1 MSAKEAKQT
10 QQEATLL
17 ARLNHPNIV
26 SFWESFNSP
35 GSLYIVMEYADGGDL
50 DKFIKKRNGRLMSE
64 SEVLQLFVQI
74 SLGLK
79 HVHDRKILH
88 RDLKPQNV
96 FLTSGGLV
104 KLGDF
109 GVSRVLKH
117 TMELASTQ
125 IGTPYYVS
133 IIRDMDY

>member
-1 MSAKEAKQT
+1 MSPKEAKQT
-10 QQEATLL
+10 EQEATLL

-26 SFWESFNSP
+26 SFWESFVGA
-35 GSLYIVMEYADGGDL
+35 GSLYIVMEFADGGDL
-50 DKFIKKRNGRLMSE
+50 EKFIKKRFGRLMTE

-133 IIRDMDY
+133 TYR